1 MGRRKEKRG
10 GVDGKNQPGKSGG
23 EERVLIQF
31 QEKKGEDKGKE
42 EMGWGECKRIVRSGH
57 GED

>member
-10 GVDGKNQPGKSGG
+10 GVDGKNPPGKSGG

-42 EMGWGECKRIVRSGH
+42 EMG
-57 GED
+57 

>member
-23 EERVLIQF
+23 EERVLTQF

-42 EMGWGECKRIVRSGH
+42 EMGWGEWKRIVRSGH